1 MASSF
6 NQKFIFQSG
15 RMSIGDSIYRYMST
29 TDKFSPEY
37 ILDCLDITSE
47 HEALELA
54 DRVEAAIYVWRRKAS
69 MNNSKSSWDM
79 VKDLMA
85 DGDKNVTLASRAE
98 SLLLCLKQRYPGL
111 SQTTLDSSKIQYNR
125 VSFMNQFSF

>member
-1 MASSF
+1 
-6 NQKFIFQSG
+6 
-15 RMSIGDSIYRYMST
+15 MSIGESIYRYMST

-54 DRVEAAIYVWRRKAS
+54 DRVEAAMYVWRRKAS
-69 MNNSKSSWDM
+69 MTSSKSSWDM
-79 VKDLMA
+79 IKDMMA
-85 DGDKNVTLASRAE
+85 DGDKNVTLATRAE

-111 SQTTLDSSKIQYNR
+111 SQTTLDSCKIQYDR
-125 VSFMNQFSF
+125 VSNSMSEKYLRPSVI

>member
-1 MASSF
+1 
-6 NQKFIFQSG
+6 
-15 RMSIGDSIYRYMST
+15 MSIGESIYRYMST

-54 DRVEAAIYVWRRKAS
+54 DRVEAAMYVWRRKAS
-69 MNNSKSSWDM
+69 MTSSKSSWDM
-79 VKDLMA
+79 VKDMMA
-85 DGDKNVTLASRAE
+85 DGDKNVTLATRAE

-111 SQTTLDSSKIQYNR
+111 SQTTLDSCKIQYDR
-125 VSFMNQFSF
+125 VSNSMSEKYLRPSVI

>member
-1 MASSF
+1 
-6 NQKFIFQSG
+6 
-15 RMSIGDSIYRYMST
+15 MSIGESIYRYMST

-54 DRVEAAIYVWRRKAS
+54 DRVEAAMYVWRRKAS
-69 MNNSKSSWDM
+69 MTSSKSSWDM

-85 DGDKNVTLASRAE
+85 DGDKNVTLATRAE

-111 SQTTLDSSKIQYNR
+111 SQTTLDSCKIQYDR
-125 VSFMNQFSF
+125 VSNSMSEKYLRPSVI